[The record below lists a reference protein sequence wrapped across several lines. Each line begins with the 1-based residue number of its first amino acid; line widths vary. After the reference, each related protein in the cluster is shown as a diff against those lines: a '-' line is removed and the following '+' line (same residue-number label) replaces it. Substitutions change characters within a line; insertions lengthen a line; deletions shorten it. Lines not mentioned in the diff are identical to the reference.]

1 MSFTSHSDT
10 EVSVEAVNVAVR
22 NIVDERDWFMFV
34 ICSVMHNRPTI
45 NEEEHDLVISGE
57 RFNLVSSVSLG

>member
-10 EVSVEAVNVAVR
+10 EVSVEAVNVAIR
-22 NIVDERDWFMFV
+22 NIVDERAWFMFV
-34 ICSVMHNRPTI
+34 FCSVMQNRPTI